1 MVGKTFK
8 LVALWAMA
16 AITIAIGVPIAAS
29 LYVNRD
35 TDAMVFTQTTAP
47 SCKVALVL
55 GTSRRTTK
63 RQMNAYYVARMRTAA
78 ELYAMGKVQYL
89 LVSGDNGTLEYN
101 EPDSMRRDLLAM
113 GVPENR
119 IALDF
124 AGFDTFDSMI
134 RAQKVWGV
142 DTLLVVSQDF
152 QVRRA
157 VYIAKHRGI
166 TASGVVASDPYP
178 SVVSLTQLREL
189 YARVKMLI
197 EIHLTNSQPRFL
209 GPHEAFPQSNQ
220 DTV

>member
-1 MVGKTFK
+1 MVRRVLKRTVIWVVS
-8 LVALWAMA
+8 LLA
-16 AITIAIGVPIAAS
+16 IAIGIPIAAS
-29 LYVNRD
+29 LYVNNSTND
-35 TDAMVFTQTTAP
+35 LVFNVNSAP
-47 SCKVALVL
+47 ACKVALVL

-63 RQMNAYYVARMRTAA
+63 RQMNDYYVARMRTAA
-78 ELYAMGKVQYL
+78 ELYAAGKVQYL

-142 DTLLVVSQDF
+142 DTMLVVSQDF

-157 VYIAKHRGI
+157 VYIAQHRGI
-166 TASGVVASDPYP
+166 VASGVVAVDPF
-178 SVVSLTQLREL
+178 SNTIALTQLREIF
-189 YARVKMLI
+189 ARVKMLI
-197 EIHLTNSQPRFL
+197 EVHVLHTQPRFL
-209 GPHEAFPQSNQ
+209 GPHESFPLPA
-220 DTV
+220 